1 MTDQH
6 YDQPRPNQGDTVYR
20 VLAASAAMLLAT
32 GTVLFRLLED
42 WSWVDSFYF
51 SAIAVTTVGFGD
63 LTPTTDA
70 GKLVTVAYIFSGIA
84 IVTAFVDA
92 RLKRHQRWAPRIR
105 RSRG

>member
-6 YDQPRPNQGDTVYR
+6 DDQPPPNQGDTAYR
-20 VLAASAAMLLAT
+20 VLAASAATLLAT

-51 SAIAVTTVGFGD
+51 SVIAITTVGFGD

-70 GKLVTVAYIFSGIA
+70 AKLVAVVYIFSGIA
-84 IVTAFVDA
+84 IITAFVDA
-92 RLKRHQRWAPRIR
+92 RLKRHERRIGRHR
-105 RSRG
+105 RSSG